1 MKPREKTTGFRAF
14 VGRAFRFVFL
24 GVPVR
29 NTRVTVAQI
38 RNGSLLA
45 GRRILVT
52 GGTRGLGAEFVR
64 KFRSEGA
71 SVAFTG
77 SRRESVDAALAQFGD
92 AVREGRVHGIPADAR
107 DVAGAPGLVA
117 EAERLLGGPLDSL
130 VSNAGVSLHELSWAT
145 VTEQDWDTQLD
156 TNLKGSY
163 FLAQAFAKRLL
174 EVRAA
179 DPKALPCGCGKILFL
194 ASERG
199 LYGDDI
205 PYGLTKA
212 AIIRFTEGLAKAVVA
227 SGIRVN
233 AIAPGVTATDMTG
246 YAPNGNLY
254 RPNARGQRVLLAEE
268 IAEVAAFLLSDAAN
282 CISGQVIACNE
293 ANHLK

>member
-1 MKPREKTTGFRAF
+1 MKPRKKTTGFRAF
-14 VGRAFRFVFL
+14 LERSFRYVFL

-29 NTRVTVAQI
+29 RTSVRVAQI
-38 RNGSLLA
+38 RHGSLLA
-45 GRRILVT
+45 GRRVLVT

-64 KFRSEGA
+64 KLLSEGA
-71 SVAFTG
+71 SVVFTG
-77 SRRESVDAALAQFGD
+77 RSRESVDAALAALGE
-92 AVREGRVHGIPADAR
+92 AGRGRVFGLPADSR
-107 DVAGAPGLVA
+107 DVAGAPALVA
-117 EAERLLGGPLDSL
+117 GAEKLLGGPLDSL
-130 VSNAGVSLHELSWAT
+130 VSNAGVSHHELSWAT
-145 VTEQDWDTQLD
+145 VTEADWDAQLD
-156 TNLKGSY
+156 TNLKGAY
-163 FLAQAFAKRLL
+163 FLAQAFAKRFL

-179 DPKALPCGCGKILFL
+179 RGPGALPCGCGKILFL

-212 AIIRFTEGLAKAVVA
+212 ALIRFTEGLAKAVVA
-227 SGIRVN
+227 KSIRVN
-233 AIAPGVTATDMTG
+233 AIAPGVTATEMTG
-246 YAPNGNLY
+246 YDPKGDLF
-254 RPNARGQRVLLAEE
+254 RPLARGKRVLLAEE

>member
-1 MKPREKTTGFRAF
+1 MKPRPKTTGFRAF
-14 VGRAFRFVFL
+14 LTRAFRFVFL

-29 NTRVTVAQI
+29 RTSVRVGQI
-38 RNGSLLA
+38 RHGSILS

-64 KFRSEGA
+64 KFLSEGA
-71 SVAFTG
+71 SVVFTG
-77 SRRESVDAALAQFGD
+77 RSPESVEAALSALSGFG
-92 AVREGRVHGIPADAR
+92 EGRVFGLPADSR
-107 DVAGAPGLVA
+107 DVAGAPALVERA
-117 EAERLLGGPLDSL
+117 ESLLGGPLDSL
-130 VSNAGVSLHELSWAT
+130 VANAGVSLHELSWAT
-145 VTEQDWDTQLD
+145 VREQDWDMQFD
-156 TNLKGSY
+156 TNLKGTY

-174 EVRAA
+174 KVRAA
-179 DPKALPCGCGKILFL
+179 GPSALPCGCGKILFL

-212 AIIRFTEGLAKAVVA
+212 ALVRFTEGLAKAVVA

-233 AIAPGVTATDMTG
+233 AIAPGVVATDMTG
-246 YAPNGNLY
+246 YSPDGNLF
-254 RPNARGQRVLLAEE
+254 RPIARGKRVLLAEE